1 MKNVIIS
8 VLVVI
13 FIAIAGVCIYFGVT
27 KTPVEDVI
35 KPGQQ
40 TEQPADKPGTSTPG
54 DSTDGGATDGGS
66 SNGEIKISLDQEYIL
81 FS

>member
-13 FIAIAGVCIYFGVT
+13 FVAITGVCIYFGVT
-27 KTPVEDVI
+27 KTPIDDVLN
-35 KPGQQ
+35 PGQQ

-54 DSTDGGATDGGS
+54 GSTDG
-66 SNGEIKISLDQEYIL
+66 EIQISLDQDYIL

>member
-13 FIAIAGVCIYFGVT
+13 FVAIAGVCIYFGVT
-27 KTPVEDVI
+27 KTNPEDLFGGIVNNEQ
-35 KPGQQ
+35 KQEP
-40 TEQPADKPGTSTPG
+40 TEKNPEDEK
-54 DSTDGGATDGGS
+54 
-66 SNGEIKISLDQEYIL
+66 EDQEGVLKIELNKKEIL